1 MEEEKKESLWEISAR
16 KVGRPPVYNH
26 PDEMWADALA
36 YFKWAEDNPLW
47 EAKAFAFQ
55 GVVTV
60 EKLAKMRAF
69 TLDGFLLHSGL
80 AESTWYDYKVKPE
93 FSGVAQRIDKA
104 IREQKFTGAAA
115 DLLNSNIIARDLG
128 LKDNVSNEHTGANG
142 GPIETTQISREEYKA
157 MIAKVKGDDDC

>member
-16 KVGRPPVYNH
+16 KVGRPPVYNN
-26 PDEMWADALA
+26 PDEMWDDALA

-60 EKLAKMRAF
+60 ERLAKMRAF
-69 TLDGFLLHSGL
+69 TMDGFLLHSGL
-80 AESTWYDYKVKPE
+80 AQSTWYDYKGKPE
-93 FSGVAQRIDKA
+93 FSEVAER
-104 IREQKFTGAAA
+104 KFTGAAA
-115 DLLNSNIIARDLG
+115 DLLNANIIARDLG

-157 MIAKVKGDDDC
+157 MIAKVKADDDC

>member
-26 PDEMWADALA
+26 PDEMWDDALA
-36 YFKWAEDNPLW
+36 YFKWAEDDPLW

-80 AESTWYDYKVKPE
+80 AESTWYDYKVKPD

-115 DLLNSNIIARDLG
+115 DLLNANIIARDLG
-128 LKDNVSNEHTGANG
+128 LKDSVSNEHTGANG

-157 MIAKVKGDDDC
+157 IRKKILDELDC